1 MVRCR
6 YGVALALGVAC
17 AGTELK
23 EAVSLLETLTND
35 PVSYVRQGTLIAS
48 STL

>member
-1 MVRCR
+1 M
-6 YGVALALGVAC
+6 ALGVAC
-17 AGTELK
+17 ARTGLK

-35 PVSYVRQGTLIAS
+35 PVSYVRQGAIIAS